1 MTLLHIS
8 TVGDKVL
15 REKAKP
21 VTEFNNEIKELADN
35 MAETMRAADG
45 LGIAGPQVGVSL
57 RIFVIDFGYLDF
69 VKAEENG
76 EKPKNAEFRPV
87 AFINP
92 EIIEKEGKI
101 VYGEGCL
108 SVPKYNADVERAE
121 KIVCRYF
128 DIDGNPQEIKV
139 SGLAAVAIQH
149 ENDHLDGKL
158 FIDRGDQEFAKKT
171 EEQFQKRLEKAEQR
185 KKEKEAKERRIAAKI
200 AAKEAKKA
208 GKK

>member
-1 MTLLHIS
+1 MALLHIS

-21 VTEFNNEIKELADN
+21 VTEFNEELKELAKN

-45 LGIAGPQVGVSL
+45 LGIAGPQVGISL

-76 EKPKNAEFRPV
+76 EKPKSAEFRPV

-92 EIIEKEGKI
+92 EITGKEGKI

-121 KIVCRYF
+121 KIVCKYF
-128 DIDGNPQEIKV
+128 DIDGNPQEIKAT
-139 SGLAAVAIQH
+139 GLTAVAIQH
-149 ENDHLDGKL
+149 ENDHLDGVL
-158 FIDRGDQEFAKKT
+158 FIDKISSLKRGIALKKVKKFLGAVRENGSKT
-171 EEQFQKRLEKAEQR
+171 ETELYGRQ
-185 KKEKEAKERRIAAKI
+185 
-200 AAKEAKKA
+200 
-208 GKK
+208 

>member
-1 MTLLHIS
+1 MALLHIS

-21 VTEFNNEIKELADN
+21 VTEFNDELKELANN

-76 EKPKNAEFRPV
+76 EKPKSAEFRPI

-92 EIIEKEGKI
+92 EITEKEGKI

-108 SVPKYNADVERAE
+108 SVPRYNADVERAE
-121 KIVCRYF
+121 TIVCKYF
-128 DIDGNPQEIKV
+128 DVDGKLQEIKV
-139 SGLAAVAIQH
+139 SGLPAVAIQH
-149 ENDHLDGKL
+149 ENDHLEGIL
-158 FIDRGDQEFAKKT
+158 FIDKISSLKRGIAIKKVKKFLGAVRESGSKT
-171 EEQFQKRLEKAEQR
+171 ETALY
-185 KKEKEAKERRIAAKI
+185 
-200 AAKEAKKA
+200 
-208 GKK
+208 GKQ

>member
-1 MTLLHIS
+1 MALLHIS

-15 REKAKP
+15 REKARP
-21 VTEFNNEIKELADN
+21 VTEFNEELKELAND

-76 EKPKNAEFRPV
+76 EKPKSAEFRPI

-92 EIIEKEGKI
+92 EITEKEGKI

-108 SVPKYNADVERAE
+108 SVPRYNAEVERAE
-121 KIVCRYF
+121 TIVCKYF
-128 DIDGNPQEIKV
+128 DIDGHEQEIRV
-139 SGLAAVAIQH
+139 SGLPAVAIQH
-149 ENDHLDGKL
+149 ENDHLDGVL
-158 FIDRGDQEFAKKT
+158 FIDKISSLKRGIAIKKVKKFLGAVRENGSKT
-171 EEQFQKRLEKAEQR
+171 ETALY
-185 KKEKEAKERRIAAKI
+185 
-200 AAKEAKKA
+200 
-208 GKK
+208 GKQ

>member
-1 MTLLHIS
+1 MALLHIS

-15 REKAKP
+15 REKAKE
-21 VTEFNNEIKELADN
+21 VTEFNEELKELAKN
-35 MAETMRAADG
+35 MADTMRAADG

-76 EKPKNAEFRPV
+76 EKPKSAEFRPI

-92 EIIEKEGKI
+92 EITEKEGKI

-121 KIVCRYF
+121 KIVCKYF
-128 DIDGNPQEIKV
+128 DIDGNPQEIKAT
-139 SGLAAVAIQH
+139 GLTAVAIQH
-149 ENDHLDGKL
+149 ENDHLDGVL
-158 FIDRGDQEFAKKT
+158 FIDKISSLKRGIALKKVKKFLGAVRENGSKT
-171 EEQFQKRLEKAEQR
+171 ETELYG
-185 KKEKEAKERRIAAKI
+185 KE
-200 AAKEAKKA
+200 
-208 GKK
+208 

>member
-1 MTLLHIS
+1 MALLHIS

-21 VTEFNNEIKELADN
+21 VTEFNDELRELANN

-76 EKPKNAEFRPV
+76 EKPKSAEFRPI

-92 EIIEKEGKI
+92 EITEKEGKI

-108 SVPKYNADVERAE
+108 SVPRYNADVERAE
-121 KIVCRYF
+121 TIVCKYF
-128 DIDGNPQEIKV
+128 DVDGKLQEIKV
-139 SGLAAVAIQH
+139 SGLPAVAIQH
-149 ENDHLDGKL
+149 ENDHLEGIL
-158 FIDRGDQEFAKKT
+158 FIDKISSLKRGIALKKVKKFLGAVRENGSKT
-171 EEQFQKRLEKAEQR
+171 ETALY
-185 KKEKEAKERRIAAKI
+185 
-200 AAKEAKKA
+200 
-208 GKK
+208 GKQ

>member
-8 TVGDKVL
+8 TVGDKIL

-21 VTEFNNEIKELADN
+21 VTEFNEELKELAKN
-35 MAETMRAADG
+35 MGDTMRAADG

-76 EKPKNAEFRPV
+76 EKPKSAEFRPV

-121 KIVCRYF
+121 NIVCKYF
-128 DIDGNPQEIKV
+128 DVDGKEQEIKA
-139 SGLAAVAIQH
+139 SGLTAVAIQH
-149 ENDHLDGKL
+149 ENDHLDGVL
-158 FIDRGDQEFAKKT
+158 FIDKISSLKRGIALKKVKKFLGAVRENGSKT
-171 EEQFQKRLEKAEQR
+171 ETALY
-185 KKEKEAKERRIAAKI
+185 
-200 AAKEAKKA
+200 
-208 GKK
+208 GKQ

>member
-1 MTLLHIS
+1 MALLHIS

-21 VTEFNNEIKELADN
+21 VTEFNDELKELANN

-76 EKPKNAEFRPV
+76 EKPKSAEFRPI

-92 EIIEKEGKI
+92 EITEKEGKI

-108 SVPKYNADVERAE
+108 SVPRYNADVERAE
-121 KIVCRYF
+121 TIVCKYF
-128 DIDGNPQEIKV
+128 DVDGKLQEIKV
-139 SGLAAVAIQH
+139 SGLPAVAIQH
-149 ENDHLDGKL
+149 ENDHLEGIL
-158 FIDRGDQEFAKKT
+158 FIDKISSLKRGIALKKVKKFLGAVRENGSKT
-171 EEQFQKRLEKAEQR
+171 ETALY
-185 KKEKEAKERRIAAKI
+185 
-200 AAKEAKKA
+200 
-208 GKK
+208 GKQ

>member
-1 MTLLHIS
+1 MALLHIS

-21 VTEFNNEIKELADN
+21 VTEFNEELKELANN

-76 EKPKNAEFRPV
+76 EKPKSAEFRPV

-92 EIIEKEGKI
+92 EITEREGKI

-108 SVPKYNADVERAE
+108 SVPRYNADVERAE
-121 KIVCRYF
+121 TIVCKYF
-128 DIDGNPQEIKV
+128 DVDGNPHEIKA
-139 SGLAAVAIQH
+139 SGLPAVAIQH
-149 ENDHLDGKL
+149 ENDHLEGIL
-158 FIDRGDQEFAKKT
+158 FIDKISSLKRGIALKKVKKFLGAVRENGSKT
-171 EEQFQKRLEKAEQR
+171 ETALYG
-185 KKEKEAKERRIAAKI
+185 KE
-200 AAKEAKKA
+200 
-208 GKK
+208 

>member
-21 VTEFNNEIKELADN
+21 VTEFNEELKELAQN
-35 MAETMRAADG
+35 MADTMRAADG

-76 EKPKNAEFRPV
+76 EKPKSAEFRPV

-92 EIIEKEGKI
+92 EITEKEGKV

-108 SVPKYNADVERAE
+108 SVPRYNADVERAE
-121 KIVCRYF
+121 TIVCKYF
-128 DIDGNPQEIKV
+128 DVDGKEQEIRV
-139 SGLAAVAIQH
+139 SGLPAVAIQH
-149 ENDHLDGKL
+149 ENDHLEGIL
-158 FIDRGDQEFAKKT
+158 FIDKISSLKRGIALKKVKKFLGAVRENGSKT
-171 EEQFQKRLEKAEQR
+171 ETALY
-185 KKEKEAKERRIAAKI
+185 
-200 AAKEAKKA
+200 
-208 GKK
+208 GKQ

>member
-21 VTEFNNEIKELADN
+21 VTEFNEELKELAQN
-35 MAETMRAADG
+35 MADTMRAADG

-76 EKPKNAEFRPV
+76 EKPKRAEFRPV

-92 EIIEKEGKI
+92 EITEKEGKV

-108 SVPKYNADVERAE
+108 SVPRYNADVERAE
-121 KIVCRYF
+121 TIVCKYF
-128 DIDGNPQEIKV
+128 DIDGKEQEIRV
-139 SGLAAVAIQH
+139 SGLPAVAIQH
-149 ENDHLDGKL
+149 ENDHLEGIL
-158 FIDRGDQEFAKKT
+158 FIDKISSLKRGIALKKVKKFLGAVRENGSKT
-171 EEQFQKRLEKAEQR
+171 ETALY
-185 KKEKEAKERRIAAKI
+185 
-200 AAKEAKKA
+200 
-208 GKK
+208 GKQ

>member
-21 VTEFNNEIKELADN
+21 VTEFNDELKELADN

-76 EKPKNAEFRPV
+76 EKPKSAEFRPV

-92 EIIEKEGKI
+92 EIVEKEGKI

-121 KIVCRYF
+121 TIVCKYF
-128 DIDGNPQEIKV
+128 DIEGKPQEIRA
-139 SGLAAVAIQH
+139 SGLPAVAIQH
-149 ENDHLDGKL
+149 ESDHLDGVL
-158 FIDRGDQEFAKKT
+158 FIDKISSLKRGIALKKVKKFLGAVRENGSKT
-171 EEQFQKRLEKAEQR
+171 ETALYG
-185 KKEKEAKERRIAAKI
+185 KE
-200 AAKEAKKA
+200 
-208 GKK
+208 

>member
-8 TVGDKVL
+8 TVGDKIL

-21 VTEFNNEIKELADN
+21 VTEFNDEIRELANN
-35 MAETMRAADG
+35 MADTMRAADG

-76 EKPKNAEFRPV
+76 EKPKSAEFRPI

-92 EIIEKEGKI
+92 EITEKEGKI

-108 SVPKYNADVERAE
+108 SVPRYNADVERAE
-121 KIVCRYF
+121 TIVCKYF
-128 DIDGNPQEIKV
+128 DVDGNQHEIKV
-139 SGLAAVAIQH
+139 SGLLAVAIQH
-149 ENDHLDGKL
+149 ENDHLDGVL
-158 FIDRGDQEFAKKT
+158 FIDKISSLKRGIALKKVKKFLGAVRENGSKT
-171 EEQFQKRLEKAEQR
+171 ETALY
-185 KKEKEAKERRIAAKI
+185 
-200 AAKEAKKA
+200 
-208 GKK
+208 GKQ

>member
-1 MTLLHIS
+1 MALLHIS

-21 VTEFNNEIKELADN
+21 VTEFNDELKELANN

-76 EKPKNAEFRPV
+76 EKPKSAEFRPI

-92 EIIEKEGKI
+92 EITEKEGKI

-108 SVPKYNADVERAE
+108 SVPRYNADVERAE
-121 KIVCRYF
+121 TIVCKYF
-128 DIDGNPQEIKV
+128 DIEGKPQKIKV
-139 SGLAAVAIQH
+139 SGLPAVAIQH
-149 ENDHLDGKL
+149 ENDHLEGIL
-158 FIDRGDQEFAKKT
+158 FIDKISSLKRGIALKKVKKFLGAVRENGSKT
-171 EEQFQKRLEKAEQR
+171 ETALYG
-185 KKEKEAKERRIAAKI
+185 KE
-200 AAKEAKKA
+200 
-208 GKK
+208 

>member
-8 TVGDKVL
+8 TVGDKIL

-21 VTEFNNEIKELADN
+21 VTEFNEELKELAKN

-76 EKPKNAEFRPV
+76 EKPKSAEFRPV
-87 AFINP
+87 AFVNP
-92 EIIEKEGKI
+92 EITEKEGKI
-101 VYGEGCL
+101 VYGEGWGC
-108 SVPKYNADVERAE
+108 VPKYNADVERAE
-121 KIVCRYF
+121 TIVCKYC

-139 SGLAAVAIQH
+139 SGLPAVAVQH
-149 ENDHLDGKL
+149 ENDHLDGII
-158 FIDRGDQEFAKKT
+158 FIDKISSLKRGIALKKVKKFLGAVRENGSKT
-171 EEQFQKRLEKAEQR
+171 ETALY
-185 KKEKEAKERRIAAKI
+185 
-200 AAKEAKKA
+200 
-208 GKK
+208 GKQ

>member
-21 VTEFNNEIKELADN
+21 VTEFNEELKELAQN
-35 MAETMRAADG
+35 MADTMRAADG

-76 EKPKNAEFRPV
+76 EKPKSAEFRPV

-92 EIIEKEGKI
+92 EITEKEGKV

-108 SVPKYNADVERAE
+108 SVPRYNADVERAE
-121 KIVCRYF
+121 TIVCKYF
-128 DIDGNPQEIKV
+128 DIDGKEQEIRV
-139 SGLAAVAIQH
+139 SGLPAVAIQH
-149 ENDHLDGKL
+149 ENDHLEGIL
-158 FIDRGDQEFAKKT
+158 FIDKISSLKRGIALKKVKKFLGAVRENGSKT
-171 EEQFQKRLEKAEQR
+171 ETALY
-185 KKEKEAKERRIAAKI
+185 
-200 AAKEAKKA
+200 
-208 GKK
+208 GKQ

>member
-1 MTLLHIS
+1 MALLHIS
-8 TVGDKVL
+8 TVGDKIL

-21 VTEFNNEIKELADN
+21 VTEFNEELKELANN

-76 EKPKNAEFRPV
+76 EKPKSAEFRPV

-92 EIIEKEGKI
+92 EITEKEGNI
-101 VYGEGCL
+101 TYGEGCL
-108 SVPKYNADVERAE
+108 SVPRYNADVERAE
-121 KIVCRYF
+121 TIVCKYF
-128 DIDGNPQEIKV
+128 DVEGNPQEIRV

-149 ENDHLDGKL
+149 ENDHLDGVL
-158 FIDRGDQEFAKKT
+158 FIDKISSLKRGIALKKVKKFLGAVRENGSKT
-171 EEQFQKRLEKAEQR
+171 ETALY
-185 KKEKEAKERRIAAKI
+185 
-200 AAKEAKKA
+200 
-208 GKK
+208 GKQ

>member
-8 TVGDKVL
+8 TVGDKIL

-21 VTEFNNEIKELADN
+21 VTEFNDEIRELANN
-35 MAETMRAADG
+35 MADTMRAADG

-76 EKPKNAEFRPV
+76 EKPKSAEFRPI

-92 EIIEKEGKI
+92 EITEKEGKI

-108 SVPKYNADVERAE
+108 SVPRYNADVERAE
-121 KIVCRYF
+121 TIVCKYF
-128 DIDGNPQEIKV
+128 DVDGNQHEIKV
-139 SGLAAVAIQH
+139 SGLPAVAIQH
-149 ENDHLDGKL
+149 ENDHLDGVL
-158 FIDRGDQEFAKKT
+158 FIDKISSLKRGIALKKVKKFLGAVRENGSKT
-171 EEQFQKRLEKAEQR
+171 ETALY
-185 KKEKEAKERRIAAKI
+185 
-200 AAKEAKKA
+200 
-208 GKK
+208 GKQ

>member
-1 MTLLHIS
+1 MALLHIS

-21 VTEFNNEIKELADN
+21 VTEFNDELKELANN

-76 EKPKNAEFRPV
+76 EKPKSAEFRPV

-92 EIIEKEGKI
+92 EITEKEGKI

-108 SVPKYNADVERAE
+108 SVPRYNADVERAE
-121 KIVCRYF
+121 TIVCKYF
-128 DIDGNPQEIKV
+128 DVDGKAQEIKV
-139 SGLAAVAIQH
+139 SGLPAVAIQH
-149 ENDHLDGKL
+149 ENDHLEGIL
-158 FIDRGDQEFAKKT
+158 FIDKISSLKRGIALKKVKKFLGAVRENGSKT
-171 EEQFQKRLEKAEQR
+171 ETALY
-185 KKEKEAKERRIAAKI
+185 
-200 AAKEAKKA
+200 
-208 GKK
+208 GKQ

>member
-69 VKAEENG
+69 VKAEEKG

-128 DIDGNPQEIKV
+128 DIDGNPQEIKI

-149 ENDHLDGKL
+149 ENDHLDGVL
-158 FIDRGDQEFAKKT
+158 FIDKISSLKRGIALKKVKKFLGVVRENGSKT
-171 EEQFQKRLEKAEQR
+171 ETALYG
-185 KKEKEAKERRIAAKI
+185 KE
-200 AAKEAKKA
+200 
-208 GKK
+208 

>member
-8 TVGDKVL
+8 TVGDKIL

-21 VTEFNNEIKELADN
+21 VTEFNEELKELAKN

-76 EKPKNAEFRPV
+76 EKPKSAEFRPV

-92 EIIEKEGKI
+92 EITEKEGKI

-108 SVPKYNADVERAE
+108 SVPRYNADVERAE
-121 KIVCRYF
+121 TIVCKYF
-128 DIDGNPQEIKV
+128 DVDGKEHEIKE
-139 SGLAAVAIQH
+139 SGLPAVAIQH
-149 ENDHLDGKL
+149 ENDHLDGVL
-158 FIDRGDQEFAKKT
+158 FIDKISSLKRGIALKKVKKFLGAVRENGSKT
-171 EEQFQKRLEKAEQR
+171 ETALY
-185 KKEKEAKERRIAAKI
+185 
-200 AAKEAKKA
+200 
-208 GKK
+208 GKQ

>member
-21 VTEFNNEIKELADN
+21 VTEFNDELKELADN

-92 EIIEKEGKI
+92 EIIE
-101 VYGEGCL
+101 
-108 SVPKYNADVERAE
+108 
-121 KIVCRYF
+121 
-128 DIDGNPQEIKV
+128 
-139 SGLAAVAIQH
+139 
-149 ENDHLDGKL
+149 
-158 FIDRGDQEFAKKT
+158 
-171 EEQFQKRLEKAEQR
+171 
-185 KKEKEAKERRIAAKI
+185 
-200 AAKEAKKA
+200 
-208 GKK
+208 

>member
-1 MTLLHIS
+1 MALLHIS

-21 VTEFNNEIKELADN
+21 VTEFNDELKELADN

-76 EKPKNAEFRPV
+76 EKPKSAEFRPV

-92 EIIEKEGKI
+92 EITEKEGKI

-108 SVPKYNADVERAE
+108 SVPRYNADVERAE
-121 KIVCRYF
+121 TIVCKYF
-128 DIDGNPQEIKV
+128 DVDGKPQEITHHRAFMQTV
-139 SGLAAVAIQH
+139 PSAR
-149 ENDHLDGKL
+149 N
-158 FIDRGDQEFAKKT
+158 EFSPFLIWLNPT
-171 EEQFQKRLEKAEQR
+171 HPSDL
-185 KKEKEAKERRIAAKI
+185 
-200 AAKEAKKA
+200 
-208 GKK
+208 